1 MKSFTFFVPGKPRG
15 KGRPRINM
23 KTGRMY
29 TPAATKQYESEVR
42 QAFLRQGGESFGG
55 APLMVEIEA
64 QYPMPKSWSRKR
76 KDEAR
81 GGYAGMKVDIDNLAK
96 VVLDSLTETTVKDQG
111 AWTDD
116 KSVVVLI
123 ARKFWSDTGGVK
135 VTITDLSE

>member
-1 MKSFTFFVPGKPRG
+1 
-15 KGRPRINM
+15 
-23 KTGRMY
+23 
-29 TPAATKQYESEVR
+29 
-42 QAFLRQGGESFGG
+42 
-55 APLMVEIEA
+55 MVEIEA